1 MCIFGSFALS
11 VQTVGAGRVVGAAG
25 KGTSGS
31 GTGSVTL
38 LSQSMLGV
46 DGDSSSLGLSLGFVK
61 CFLLFLYF
69 RCGECALGDA
79 LDLLGFLRILLH
91 SFFEL
96 FIRLRFFRGCLLR
109 CFSQWFR
116 SSLILLSWNFWLYSS
131 SEDE

>member
-1 MCIFGSFALS
+1 MSA
-11 VQTVGAGRVVGAAG
+11 VGG
-25 KGTSGS
+25 GTSGS
-31 GTGSVTL
+31 GTGSAAW
-38 LSQSMLGV
+38 LSQSTLGV
-46 DGDSSSLGLSLGFVK
+46 DGDSSSLGLSLGFVE

-91 SFFEL
+91 FL
-96 FIRLRFFRGCLLR
+96 FGLFLRLRFFRGCLLR

-116 SSLILLSWNFWLYSS
+116 SSLILLIWDLRLYSS